1 MKKIYLLL
9 LIVFL
14 SSGCVAHTQ
23 LYSWDKYSNTLYQY
37 KKDPTDENLQNH
49 KEMLLLIMKNSENKN
64 LRVPPGVYCEY
75 GFLLLKEGKT
85 DEALSYFN
93 LEEKTYPESGILI
106 RNIKSIAKNPTT
118 NESNNSS
125 NDMIRNN
132 IPDTDKKGD

>member
-1 MKKIYLLL
+1 
-9 LIVFL
+9 
-14 SSGCVAHTQ
+14 
-23 LYSWDKYSNTLYQY
+23 
-37 KKDPTDENLQNH
+37 
-49 KEMLLLIMKNSENKN
+49 MLLLIMKNSENKN